1 VIYKDLI
8 VQIDSAILSLQSS
21 QATADDASDVMFKG
35 DKSMW
40 IQLANTVK
48 LRVLLRQVPNVYA
61 ANDPFVTG
69 ELNNAIS
76 NGGFLGPGQDALVN
90 PGFKDATQ
98 AQSPFWGV
106 FGFQPGGS
114 PGPPVEG
121 TYYQNYN
128 FFCANVTM
136 LNFLDSTADP
146 RLPFFYGQNAS
157 GGYGGNVLGSS
168 NNSVSNTSPI
178 GPGILQS
185 ASMPAWVM
193 IASQSLFMQSEA
205 AERGMITGD
214 ANMLYQQ
221 AQEESFRYLKVPND
235 KVAADHL
242 CGYFNN
248 SFSHVTQTIGHSPRV
263 LSSTLAFFCI
273 EENFQCASRSSHG
286 SRNISRGF
294 FL

>member
-1 VIYKDLI
+1 
-8 VQIDSAILSLQSS
+8 
-21 QATADDASDVMFKG
+21 
-35 DKSMW
+35 
-40 IQLANTVK
+40 
-48 LRVLLRQVPNVYA
+48 
-61 ANDPFVTG
+61 
-69 ELNNAIS
+69 
-76 NGGFLGPGQDALVN
+76 
-90 PGFKDATQ
+90 
-98 AQSPFWGV
+98 
-106 FGFQPGGS
+106 
-114 PGPPVEG
+114 
-121 TYYQNYN
+121 
-128 FFCANVTM
+128 M

-235 KVAADHL
+235 KVAADQFINGSSNSL
-242 CGYFNN
+242 VNITSSSDPLKTILYQKWVINCELDPLEAYSDYRRTGFPVFNFIT
-248 SFSHVTQTIGHSPRV
+248 SSVSPGTPMPVRLLYPQSEYTQNAAN
-263 LSSTLAFFCI
+263 L
-273 EENFQCASRSSHG
+273 QASLGASVQTPSA
-286 SRNISRGF
+286 IYEKIF
-294 FL
+294 WQP